1 MSKPKS
7 IRAVATTIMTV
18 ACALG
23 LTMASFRNAAA
34 ELQPGEVITKAN
46 QDKVKGLVSD
56 GVQWCVNR
64 GMEMKIVPYKKI
76 PLPPIYQEATEKF
89 SAQVKLKADLT
100 LDGYV
105 SGRPFPQVDVESDPQ
120 AAAKLMYNFERTHYF
135 TDDLALHLFDADTG
149 QLTVDQDGHQ
159 HYNVERH
166 FVLDWLRVLQFT
178 GRLRVD
184 PKPEIQPNKD
194 GAFRKAGLY
203 PVLEPFDLKG
213 IGGINYRYL
222 DPLRQDDLW
231 LYLPSLRRVRR
242 LSSAQR
248 SEALFGQDIDV
259 DSYGGYAGQ
268 IPWFT
273 WKYLG
278 KKPML
283 ASLHGENMPPVPCK
297 GDGGMTFCEAWEPR
311 PEVIV
316 VEGTPKAEAYA
327 YSKRVIYI
335 DHESFFIV
343 YTDLYDR
350 GGELWKTVMQS
361 IRTSTKP
368 NPKVG
373 FDYSEERMFI
383 YAFTVVDMQLEH
395 GTRVAIPG
403 MAFQDEPGWYVDV
416 GPKYGGEESW
426 FTIAA
431 LISAGH

>member
-1 MSKPKS
+1 MFKLTP
-7 IRAVATTIMTV
+7 IRIAAVLSLT
-18 ACALG
+18 CGLALG
-23 LTMASFRNAAA
+23 SPRTVRADV
-34 ELQPGEVITKAN
+34 QPGDTITKAN
-46 QDKVKGLVSD
+46 QDKIKGLVAD

-64 GMEMKIVPYKKI
+64 GMEMKIVPAKKI
-76 PLPPIYQEATEKF
+76 PIPKLYQEATEKF
-89 SAQVKLKADLT
+89 SAQVKLKEDQT
-100 LDGYV
+100 LENYIA
-105 SGRPFPQVDVESDPQ
+105 GRPFPQVDLNDQ
-120 AAAKLMYNFERTHYF
+120 WAATKLMYNFERTHYF

-149 QLTVDQDGHQ
+149 QLQVDQEGQ
-159 HYNVERH
+159 QRYNVERH
-166 FVLDWLRVLQFT
+166 FVLDWLRALQFT
-178 GRLRVD
+178 GRLHID
-184 PKPEIQPNKD
+184 PKPEIVPNKD
-194 GAFRKAGLY
+194 SAFRKAGLY
-203 PVLEPFDLKG
+203 PVIEPFDLKG

-231 LYLPSLRRVRR
+231 LYLPTLRRVRR

-273 WKYLG
+273 WKFLG

-297 GDGGMTFCEAWEPR
+297 SDGGMTFCEAWEKR
-311 PEVIV
+311 DEVLI
-316 VEGTPKAEAYA
+316 VEGTPKADAYA

-368 NPKVG
+368 NPKVN
-373 FDYSEERMFI
+373 FDYPEERMFI

>member
-1 MSKPKS
+1 MFKVMPL
-7 IRAVATTIMTV
+7 RFAAVLSL
-18 ACALG
+18 ACGLALG
-23 LTMASFRNAAA
+23 SRPIVRA
-34 ELQPGEVITKAN
+34 EVQPGDTITKEN
-46 QDKVKGLVSD
+46 QDKIKGLVAD

-64 GMEMKIVPYKKI
+64 GMEMKIVPTKSI
-76 PLPPIYQEATEKF
+76 PLPKLYQEATEKF
-89 SAQVKLKADLT
+89 SAQVKLKEDQT
-100 LDGYV
+100 LEGYV
-105 SGRPFPQVDVESDPQ
+105 AGRPFPQVDTADPM
-120 AAAKLMYNFERTHYF
+120 AATKLMYNFERTHYF

-149 QLTVDQDGHQ
+149 QLQVDQSGNQ
-159 HYNVERH
+159 RYVVERH
-166 FVLDWLRVLQFT
+166 FVLDWLRALQFI
-178 GRLRVD
+178 GRLHID
-184 PKPEIQPNKD
+184 PKPEIEPNKD

-213 IGGINYRYL
+213 IGGLNYRYL

-268 IPWFT
+268 IPWFK
-273 WKYLG
+273 WKLLAQ
-278 KKPML
+278 KPML

-297 GDGGMTFCEAWEPR
+297 GDGGMTFCEAWEMR
-311 PEVIV
+311 PDVLV

-361 IRTSTKP
+361 IRTSTRP
-368 NPKVG
+368 NPKVS
-373 FDYSEERMFI
+373 FEYPEERMFI
-383 YAFTVVDMQLEH
+383 YAFTVVDLQLEH

-403 MAFQDEPGWYVDV
+403 MAFQNEPGWYVDV
-416 GPKYGGEESW
+416 GPKYGGEEGW
-426 FTIAA
+426 FSIAA

>member
-1 MSKPKS
+1 MLELTPV
-7 IRAVATTIMTV
+7 RVAAVLTLTFSL
-18 ACALG
+18 AL
-23 LTMASFRNAAA
+23 ASPRGASADV
-34 ELQPGEVITKAN
+34 QPGETINKDN
-46 QDKVKGLVSD
+46 QDKIKGLVAD

-64 GMEMKIVPYKKI
+64 GMEMKIVPYQKI
-76 PLPPIYQEATEKF
+76 PLPKLYQEATEKF
-89 SAQVKLKADLT
+89 SAQVKLKEDQT

-105 SGRPFPQVDVESDPQ
+105 GGRPFPQIDMNDQ
-120 AAAKLMYNFERTHYF
+120 WAATKLMYNFERTHYF

-149 QLTVDQDGHQ
+149 QLQVDQEGQ
-159 HYNVERH
+159 QRYQVERH
-166 FVLDWLRVLQFT
+166 FVLDWLRALQFT
-178 GRLRVD
+178 GRLHID

-213 IGGINYRYL
+213 IGGLNYRYL

-273 WKYLG
+273 WKFLG

-283 ASLHGENMPPVPCK
+283 ASLHGENMPPIPCK
-297 GDGGMTFCEAWEPR
+297 GDGGMTFCEAWEKR
-311 PEVIV
+311 PEVLI
-316 VEGTPKAEAYA
+316 VEGVPKAEAYA
-327 YSKRVIYI
+327 FSKRVIYI

-368 NPKVG
+368 NPKVE
-373 FDYSEERMFI
+373 FSYPEERMFI

-416 GPKYGGEESW
+416 GEKHGGEESW

>member
-1 MSKPKS
+1 MFKVTSLR
-7 IRAVATTIMTV
+7 I
-18 ACALG
+18 
-23 LTMASFRNAAA
+23 AAA
-34 ELQPGEVITKAN
+34 LSLACGLVLGSPPVVRAEVQPGDTITKEN
-46 QDKVKGLVSD
+46 QDKIKGLVAD

-64 GMEMKIVPYKKI
+64 GMEMKIVPTKTI
-76 PLPPIYQEATEKF
+76 PITKLYQEATEKF
-89 SAQVKLKADLT
+89 SAQVKLKEDQT
-100 LDGYV
+100 LEGYIA
-105 SGRPFPQVDVESDPQ
+105 GRPFPQVDMADPM
-120 AAAKLMYNFERTHYF
+120 AATKLMYNFERTHYF

-149 QLTVDQDGHQ
+149 QLQVDQGGNQ
-159 HYNVERH
+159 RYTVERH
-166 FVLDWLRVLQFT
+166 FVLDWLRALQFT
-178 GRLRVD
+178 GRLHVD
-184 PKPEIQPNKD
+184 PKPQIEPNKD

-213 IGGINYRYL
+213 IGGLNYRYL

-273 WKYLG
+273 WKFLG

-283 ASLHGENMPPVPCK
+283 ASLHGENMPPVPCR
-297 GDGGMTFCEAWEPR
+297 GDGGMTFCEAWEMR
-311 PEVIV
+311 PEVLI
-316 VEGTPKAEAYA
+316 VEGVPKADAYA

-361 IRTSTKP
+361 IRTSHRP
-368 NPKVG
+368 NPKVN
-373 FDYSEERMFI
+373 FEYPEERMFI

-416 GPKYGGEESW
+416 GPKYGGEEDW

>member
-1 MSKPKS
+1 
-7 IRAVATTIMTV
+7 MT
-18 ACALG
+18 AP
-23 LTMASFRNAAA
+23 R
-34 ELQPGEVITKAN
+34 I
-46 QDKVKGLVSD
+46 
-56 GVQWCVNR
+56 
-64 GMEMKIVPYKKI
+64 
-76 PLPPIYQEATEKF
+76 
-89 SAQVKLKADLT
+89 
-100 LDGYV
+100 
-105 SGRPFPQVDVESDPQ
+105 
-120 AAAKLMYNFERTHYF
+120 
-135 TDDLALHLFDADTG
+135 
-149 QLTVDQDGHQ
+149 LTVKPTEAGQC
-159 HYNVERH
+159 
-166 FVLDWLRVLQFT
+166 VLDWLRALQFT
-178 GRLRVD
+178 GRLHID
-184 PKPEIQPNKD
+184 PKPEIVPNKD

-203 PVLEPFDLKG
+203 PILEPFDLKG
-213 IGGINYRYL
+213 IGGLNYRYL

-273 WKYLG
+273 WKFLG

-297 GDGGMTFCEAWEPR
+297 ADGGMTFCEAWENR
-311 PEVIV
+311 PEVLV

-327 YSKRVIYI
+327 FSKRIIYI

-368 NPKVG
+368 NPKVT
-373 FDYSEERMFI
+373 FEYPEERMFI

-416 GPKYGGEESW
+416 GPKFGGEESW

>member
-1 MSKPKS
+1 MSKLTP
-7 IRAVATTIMTV
+7 IRIAAMLSLAVALALIVPRV
-18 ACALG
+18 ASADV
-23 LTMASFRNAAA
+23 S
-34 ELQPGEVITKAN
+34 PGETINKDN
-46 QDKVKGLVSD
+46 QDKIKGLVAD

-64 GMEMKIVPYKKI
+64 GMEMKIVPYQKI
-76 PLPPIYQEATEKF
+76 PLPKLYQEATEKF
-89 SAQVKLKADLT
+89 SSQVKLKEDKT
-100 LDGYV
+100 LEGYV
-105 SGRPFPQVDVESDPQ
+105 AGRPFPQVDFDDPT
-120 AAAKLMYNFERTHYF
+120 AATKLMYNFERTHYF

-149 QLTVDQDGHQ
+149 QLVVDQEGQ
-159 HYNVERH
+159 QRYNVERH
-166 FVLDWLRVLQFT
+166 FVLDWLRALQFS
-178 GRLRVD
+178 GRLHID
-184 PKPEIQPNKD
+184 PKPEIVPNKD
-194 GAFRKAGLY
+194 SAFRKAGLY

-268 IPWFT
+268 IPWFD
-273 WKYLG
+273 WKFLG

-297 GDGGMTFCEAWEPR
+297 GDGGMTFCEAWEKR
-311 PEVIV
+311 PEVLI
-316 VEGTPKAEAYA
+316 VEGVPRAEAYA
-327 YSKRVIYI
+327 FSKRVIYI

-368 NPKVG
+368 NPKIA
-373 FDYSEERMFI
+373 YSYPEERMFI

-416 GPKYGGEESW
+416 GAKHGGEESW

>member
-1 MSKPKS
+1 MSKLTP
-7 IRAVATTIMTV
+7 IRIAAVLSLAVGLALV
-18 ACALG
+18 APRVTSADV
-23 LTMASFRNAAA
+23 A
-34 ELQPGEVITKAN
+34 PGETITKEN
-46 QDKVKGLVSD
+46 QDKIKGLVAD

-64 GMEMKIVPYKKI
+64 GMEMKIVPYQKI
-76 PLPPIYQEATEKF
+76 PLPKLYQEATEKYA
-89 SAQVKLKADLT
+89 AQVKLKEDKT
-100 LDGYV
+100 LEGYIA
-105 SGRPFPQVDVESDPQ
+105 GRPFPQVDFDDPT
-120 AAAKLMYNFERTHYF
+120 AATKLMYNFERTHYF

-149 QLTVDQDGHQ
+149 QLVVDQEGQ
-159 HYNVERH
+159 QRYNVERH
-166 FVLDWLRVLQFT
+166 FVLDWLRALQFS
-178 GRLRVD
+178 GRLHID
-184 PKPEIQPNKD
+184 PKPEIIPNKD
-194 GAFRKAGLY
+194 SAFRKAGLY

-268 IPWFT
+268 IPWFD
-273 WKYLG
+273 WKFLG

-297 GDGGMTFCEAWEPR
+297 GDGGMTFCEAWEKR
-311 PEVIV
+311 PEVLV
-316 VEGTPKAEAYA
+316 VEGVPRAEAYA
-327 YSKRVIYI
+327 FSKRVIYI

-368 NPKVG
+368 NPKVA
-373 FDYSEERMFI
+373 YSYPEERMFI

-416 GPKYGGEESW
+416 GAKHGGEESW

-431 LISAGH
+431 LIGAGH

>member
-1 MSKPKS
+1 MFKVMPL
-7 IRAVATTIMTV
+7 RFAAVLSL
-18 ACALG
+18 ACGLALG
-23 LTMASFRNAAA
+23 SRPIVRA
-34 ELQPGEVITKAN
+34 EVQPGDTITKEN
-46 QDKVKGLVSD
+46 QDKIKGLVAD

-64 GMEMKIVPYKKI
+64 GMEMKIVPTKSI
-76 PLPPIYQEATEKF
+76 PLPKLYQEATEKF
-89 SAQVKLKADLT
+89 SAQVKLKEDQT
-100 LDGYV
+100 LEGYV
-105 SGRPFPQVDVESDPQ
+105 AGRPFPQVDTADPM
-120 AAAKLMYNFERTHYF
+120 AATKLMYNFERTHYF

-149 QLTVDQDGHQ
+149 QLQVDQSGNQ
-159 HYNVERH
+159 RYVVERH
-166 FVLDWLRVLQFT
+166 FVLDWLRALQFI
-178 GRLRVD
+178 GRLHID
-184 PKPEIQPNKD
+184 PKPEIEPNKD

-213 IGGINYRYL
+213 IGGLNYRYL

-268 IPWFT
+268 IPWFK
-273 WKYLG
+273 WKLLAQ
-278 KKPML
+278 KPML

-297 GDGGMTFCEAWEPR
+297 GDGGMTFCEAWEMR
-311 PEVIV
+311 PDVLV

-361 IRTSTKP
+361 IRTSTRP
-368 NPKVG
+368 NPKVS
-373 FDYSEERMFI
+373 FEYPEERMFI

-403 MAFQDEPGWYVDV
+403 MAFQNEPGWYVDV
-416 GPKYGGEESW
+416 GPKYGGEEGW
-426 FTIAA
+426 FSIAA